1 MDLASTYPVAVAVA
15 VPVPTN
21 PTSSLPQA
29 EPIAVGAL
37 GAVLQG
43 QVIEGQAEGGDGA
56 KIAHPHRGPS
66 GRVCAAPIRVGGVD
80 DIGKPDPNENAL
92 YVTRRFGKIQVK
104 KGTPIEVSYASYSG
118 LGNALP
124 PEGGAAGGPAGAPQI
139 SDDNDEEAAEN
150 EEEEV
155 AKQDEFVY
163 HRVTASDTLE
173 GICVRY
179 RVKPHQLRRWNAFPG
194 NAFACLSELRVPRSV
209 LPPGFV
215 PQGAETIDEK
225 VARLVRAAG
234 AAGAAGGGG
243 GALGAMEARFYLEEA
258 GADFDAALAAAKADL
273 EWEESADA
281 ASAAGAAPP
290 IEVTQK
296 PSAPP
301 APTGSGGA
309 PASGAVAQQ
318 GAAAMP
324 VAAFAPAAMAGAALG
339 AAVGARVGL
348 TAGTAVGA
356 RVGAALSAAATP
368 VAASE

>member
-1 MDLASTYPVAVAVA
+1 MDLATYPVAVAVA

-234 AAGAAGGGG
+234 AAGGGG

-281 ASAAGAAPP
+281 ASAAGAALA
-290 IEVTQK
+290 VAQK

>member
-1 MDLASTYPVAVAVA
+1 MELC
-15 VPVPTN
+15 VPTN
-21 PTSSLPQA
+21 PTSSLPQAQA

-124 PEGGAAGGPAGAPQI
+124 PEGGAAGAPAGAPQT
-139 SDDNDEEAAEN
+139 DNDEEAAAAAAEAAGN
-150 EEEEV
+150 EEE

-234 AAGAAGGGG
+234 GG
-243 GALGAMEARFYLEEA
+243 GALGGTEARFYLEEA

-281 ASAAGAAPP
+281 TANGAAPP
-290 IEVTQK
+290 QAVMQK

-301 APTGSGGA
+301 APAGSGGA

-318 GAAAMP
+318 GATAMP
-324 VAAFAPAAMAGAALG
+324 VAAFAPAAMAVTALG

-348 TAGTAVGA
+348 TAGTAIGA
-356 RVGAALSAAATP
+356 RVGAAVSAAATQ